1 MHDAQLYAVAAACA
15 LVLTLLLC
23 IGLDLHYRSLPS
35 RAKALAA
42 GKTRI
47 DKLA

>member
-1 MHDAQLYAVAAACA
+1 MNDTLVLVVAAACVA
-15 LVLTLLLC
+15 VLVLLLA
-23 IGLDLHYRSLPS
+23 IGLDLHYRHLPN

-42 GKTRI
+42 GKNRI